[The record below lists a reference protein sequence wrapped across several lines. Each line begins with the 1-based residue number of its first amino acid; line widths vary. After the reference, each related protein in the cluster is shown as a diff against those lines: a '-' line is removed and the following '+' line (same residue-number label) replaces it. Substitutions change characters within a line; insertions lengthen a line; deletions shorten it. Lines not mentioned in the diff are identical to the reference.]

1 MNPDFP
7 SPMPPM
13 AGDAEQLEKEGH
25 GDQVLDRPECLPAF
39 RVPSLIDRVAIVQLG
54 FRSRPLRDGGGKPS
68 PGRLNPPFRRISP
81 LATLGALIMTLA
93 RPWIDKVRMSL
104 ASGATTHPFQEADL
118 EELRAILGPRHL
130 HERCPGQ
137 PFLLDLVS
145 HLASL
150 SGDPDWEFPLTLKEG
165 VPLGVSDPTLTSPGV
180 WPTKEELKGE
190 AWLGED
196 PPPPVAHDNYPTAE
210 LFAEEI
216 ESTFYE
222 ERALDMVDGPF
233 TRSEA
238 AERCRCK
245 PDELCPGPLAG
256 IDESDKIRTIY
267 DGSKG
272 GANAHIQAHTA
283 EKTTAPMVGDCLHAI
298 HWLRTA
304 ADHPHLLWAT
314 LPNTEERLP
323 GAEGPER
330 DPRSTSLPPRAEGPD
345 RGRGLWI
352 PPAAWTS
359 PWDRHPQERD
369 HSQVPRALI
378 GGPPSPHPPRA
389 WNALGRAGEPLSWQP
404 PTRGETFIIL
414 KADVTKAHRRIKVL
428 PKDWKYQVACIQNRW
443 WVNRVGTYGMASA
456 QLYWGRKASLVL
468 RLLYYIFP
476 QVDWHLVFVD
486 DYCWVLRCSRAD
498 WDRFP
503 GRRRRS
509 PRSIPGW
516 VLWWTQSRP
525 VYCWLQSNMS

>member
-1 MNPDFP
+1 M
-7 SPMPPM
+7 SK
-13 AGDAEQLEKEGH
+13 LI
-25 GDQVLDRPECLPAF
+25 RPRVEVAF
-39 RVPSLIDRVAIVQLG
+39 Q
-54 FRSRPLRDGGGKPS
+54 
-68 PGRLNPPFRRISP
+68 
-81 LATLGALIMTLA
+81 
-93 RPWIDKVRMSL
+93 PWIDKVRMSL

-210 LFAEEI
+210 RFAEEI

-314 LPNTEERLP
+314 LPNTEERLRDVHQPVQGQSP

-330 DPRSTSLPPRAEGPD
+330 DPRSTSLPPRAKGPD
-345 RGRGLWI
+345 RGRGIMDTSGGMDVYLGSTPSGKG
-352 PPAAWTS
+352 PPGHGMPWGEQGGTPELAAADNGGKPSSSSRQMS
-359 PWDRHPQERD
+359 PRPTGVLKCSLKTGNTRWPASKTGGGSTEWARTAWPRHSCTGGGRHPWC
-369 HSQVPRALI
+369 S
-378 GGPPSPHPPRA
+378 GSCTTSSP
-389 WNALGRAGEPLSWQP
+389 
-404 PTRGETFIIL
+404 T
-414 KADVTKAHRRIKVL
+414 
-428 PKDWKYQVACIQNRW
+428 
-443 WVNRVGTYGMASA
+443 
-456 QLYWGRKASLVL
+456 
-468 RLLYYIFP
+468 
-476 QVDWHLVFVD
+476 
-486 DYCWVLRCSRAD
+486 
-498 WDRFP
+498 
-503 GRRRRS
+503 
-509 PRSIPGW
+509 
-516 VLWWTQSRP
+516 
-525 VYCWLQSNMS
+525 